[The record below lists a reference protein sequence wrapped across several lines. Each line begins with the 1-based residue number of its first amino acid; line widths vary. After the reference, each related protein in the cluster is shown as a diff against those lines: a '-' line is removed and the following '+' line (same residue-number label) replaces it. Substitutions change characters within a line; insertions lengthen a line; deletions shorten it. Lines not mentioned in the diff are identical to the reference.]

1 MAGRREKPIGRGG
14 GPIKEFAEGL
24 RALRNEA
31 GISYAAMEKRV
42 PFSRATLNEAASGRK
57 LPTKELAL
65 AYVQACGVDERT
77 LGEWA
82 QRWEAAKAEVD
93 RLEKQKT
100 QAAQPGTGDGGTGPA
115 LGTRQE
121 SVRQPGPHDP
131 RQIGGFRVLGFLGSG
146 AMGRVYLGESTGGRR
161 VAIKVIDGARAGDAE
176 FRARFRHEI
185 DAARRVHG
193 MFTAAVVAA
202 DPDAAEPWMAT
213 EYVAGPPL
221 QEVVASQGPLKVE
234 TAIKLAAGVAEALAA
249 IHGAGVVHR
258 DLKPG
263 NVLVDRDGPK
273 VIDFGIART
282 RDATALTRTQLV
294 VGTPGYV
301 APERLTAHQAGPASD
316 VFSLGA
322 LLAYAVSGRS
332 PFGTGTTEISYRI
345 VHAEPD
351 LEPVPEVLRELVRW
365 CLAKDPEGRP
375 GPQDVVDWCRP
386 HAGQVGPGWLPAPL
400 DDLVRRRAEEAAA
413 VCVPEDRPTVAE
425 PAPHGGRVMLAVLAV
440 VAVIAAVA
448 GLLVWHPFTE
458 QPFAQGPS
466 PTASSSGAVTAGTTG
481 GPTSG
486 STAGSGS
493 SAGATAGVAGS
504 TTQGSGGGTTSGPTA
519 GTTGGNSGTTHGP
532 TGGTTGGPT
541 GGNTGGTGDRGSS
554 SGPSGSAS
562 SGSSQGPGG
571 GGSHDNDDDK
581 NDKTGPSQDSS
592 QPVLGGTG
600 VSVQPRSGTVD
611 CSQPITFTFAAS
623 AQRTGT
629 IEYSWFPDQFL
640 IDRGYEPRSASMT
653 FTTPNSQYD
662 TYVVHL
668 QGTHPGDT
676 VQGAMAVQVTSPT
689 VDRQKVGDQFALTCA

>member
-1 MAGRREKPIGRGG
+1 M
-14 GPIKEFAEGL
+14 
-24 RALRNEA
+24 
-31 GISYAAMEKRV
+31 
-42 PFSRATLNEAASGRK
+42 
-57 LPTKELAL
+57 
-65 AYVQACGVDERT
+65 
-77 LGEWA
+77 
-82 QRWEAAKAEVD
+82 
-93 RLEKQKT
+93 
-100 QAAQPGTGDGGTGPA
+100 
-115 LGTRQE
+115 
-121 SVRQPGPHDP
+121 
-131 RQIGGFRVLGFLGSG
+131 LGFLGSG

-425 PAPHGGRVMLAVLAV
+425 PAPRGGRVMLAVLAV

-486 STAGSGS
+486 STAGAGS
-493 SAGATAGVAGS
+493 SAGATATVAGS

>member
-31 GISYAAMEKRV
+31 GLSYAAMEKRV

-57 LPTKELAL
+57 LPAKELAL
-65 AYVQACGVDERT
+65 AYVQACGADERT

-82 QRWEAAKAEVD
+82 QRWEAARAEVD
-93 RLEKQKT
+93 RLEKEKT
-100 QAAQPGTGDGGTGPA
+100 QAAQPGTGDGGTGAA

-301 APERLTAHQAGPASD
+301 APERLTAGQAAPASD

-322 LLAYAVSGRS
+322 LLAYAVSGQS

-351 LEPVPEVLRELVRW
+351 LEAVPEVLRELVRW
-365 CLAKDPEGRP
+365 CLTKDPEGRP

-400 DDLVRRRAEEAAA
+400 DDLVRQRAEEAAA
-413 VCVPEDRPTVAE
+413 VRAPEDRPTVTE
-425 PAPHGGRVMLAVLAV
+425 PAPHSGRVMLAVLAV

-448 GLLVWHPFTE
+448 GLLVWHPFAE

-466 PTASSSGAVTAGTTG
+466 PTLSSSGTVTTGTTG

-486 STAGSGS
+486 STAGSGG
-493 SAGATAGVAGS
+493 SAGATAGVTGS
-504 TTQGSGGGTTSGPTA
+504 TTQGSGGGTSSGPTA
-519 GTTGGNSGTTHGP
+519 GTTSGTSGTTQGPTGGTTSGP
-532 TGGTTGGPT
+532 TGGTTGGT
-541 GGNTGGTGDRGSS
+541 GERGSS

-600 VSVQPRSGTVD
+600 ASVQPRSGTVD

-623 AQRTGT
+623 AQRTGK
-629 IEYSWFPDQFL
+629 IEYTWFPDQFL
-640 IDRGYEPRSASMT
+640 NDRGYDQRSGSMT

-689 VDRQKVGDQFALTCA
+689 IDRQKVGDQFALTCA

>member
-1 MAGRREKPIGRGG
+1 MVGRREKPIGRGG

-24 RALRNEA
+24 RALRSEA
-31 GISYAAMEKRV
+31 GVSYAAMEKRV

-57 LPTKELAL
+57 LPARDLAL

-82 QRWEAAKAEVD
+82 QRWEAARAEVD

-115 LGTRQE
+115 FGTRQE

-301 APERLTAHQAGPASD
+301 APERLTAGQAGPASD

-448 GLLVWHPFTE
+448 GLLVWHPFAE

-466 PTASSSGAVTAGTTG
+466 PTASSSGAVTTGTTG

-493 SAGATAGVAGS
+493 SAGATAGAAGS

-519 GTTGGNSGTTHGP
+519 GTTGGNSGTTQGP

-640 IDRGYEPRSASMT
+640 IDRGYDQRSASMT

>member
-42 PFSRATLNEAASGRK
+42 PFSRATLNEAVSGRK

-425 PAPHGGRVMLAVLAV
+425 PAPRGGRVMLAVLAV

-519 GTTGGNSGTTHGP
+519 GTTGGNSGTTQGP

-640 IDRGYEPRSASMT
+640 IDRGYDQRSASMT